1 MKKHT
6 IEVRVRYAE
15 TDQMGIVYHTNHLVW
30 FEVARTEF
38 FRAAGLPYTELEK
51 EGYFLPVVKAHCEYK
66 SHLRY
71 DDEATVT
78 AYIGARKGTRI
89 SFHYEIRK
97 KKGGAVVATGYTV
110 HAFMNSSGRPVK
122 IPRQVLKV
130 LEESQD

>member
-6 IEVRVRYAE
+6 IEIRVRYAE

-38 FRAAGLPYTELEK
+38 FRSIGLPYTELEK
-51 EGYFLPVVKAHCEYK
+51 KGYFFPVLKAHCEYK

-71 DDEATVT
+71 DDEAMVT
-78 AYIGARKGTRI
+78 AFIGAQKGSRV

-97 KKGGAVVATGYTV
+97 KADKKLVATGYTV
-110 HAFMNSSGRPVK
+110 HAFMNAEGKPVK
-122 IPRQVLKV
+122 VPPEVLKAV
-130 LEESQD
+130 EESMD